1 MDDKVKVLFEDVS
14 FVGLVGALVGKVNDE
29 AFGEEVEVAEEVNEA
44 GGLTQRDGGEGNLV
58 QLRCCG
64 HGK

>member
-1 MDDKVKVLFEDVS
+1 MDEKVKVLFEDVS
-14 FVGLVGALVGKVNDE
+14 LVCVFCRLDE
-29 AFGEEVEVAEEVNEA
+29 VFGVDVEVGEEVNEA